1 MLLTNIFEGGFFND
15 QNILPKARLNDT
27 QVAKQL
33 TYMFNRLC
41 KLEAIM
47 NRTFYLT
54 QIARQKSP
62 PSQERMLTQIAI
74 LTKKVAE
81 EQKYR
86 DYILKQLESKGLLA
100 AYINDVQV
108 N

>member
-1 MLLTNIFEGGFFND
+1 
-15 QNILPKARLNDT
+15 
-27 QVAKQL
+27 
-33 TYMFNRLC
+33 
-41 KLEAIM
+41 M

-81 EQKYR
+81 ELKYR

-108 N
+108 D